1 MLCLAASD
9 GLAGFIDLIDLI
21 DLINLINLIGNI
33 YYREIT
39 KILP

>member
-21 DLINLINLIGNI
+21 DLINLIGNI

>member
-21 DLINLINLIGNI
+21 NLIGNI

>member
-21 DLINLINLIGNI
+21 DLINLIDNI

>member
-9 GLAGFIDLIDLI
+9 GLAGFID
-21 DLINLINLIGNI
+21 LINLIGNI